1 MDNDVLTRLE
11 KQIEGNGLALAAVAE
26 VLQKMDSRLSKA
38 EDEDEEEKEKIEE
51 AAALEAA
58 SMEKAMLVK
67 AIAKEVMSLVK
78 SDAGESPYGME
89 TDGENVRSG
98 DSTASTE
105 GDSNEDD
112 SSETT
117 DVDTDTDSVQGI
129 IEAMQKQLSTLS
141 KEYEEDAAISDI
153 IDDEEDDDDDEEEAG
168 SDMQYM
174 KKTMEK
180 MIKAET
186 EKRLQKMGFKE
197 ENSLM
202 SPQVRSLGYD
212 GTTPLSK
219 STDAGADTVDQLTNL
234 SYKQLRDMQF
244 KAVSGDTDGLPREII
259 ER

>member
-1 MDNDVLTRLE
+1 
-11 KQIEGNGLALAAVAE
+11 
-26 VLQKMDSRLSKA
+26 
-38 EDEDEEEKEKIEE
+38 
-51 AAALEAA
+51 
-58 SMEKAMLVK
+58 
-67 AIAKEVMSLVK
+67 
-78 SDAGESPYGME
+78 
-89 TDGENVRSG
+89 
-98 DSTASTE
+98 
-105 GDSNEDD
+105 
-112 SSETT
+112 
-117 DVDTDTDSVQGI
+117 
-129 IEAMQKQLSTLS
+129 
-141 KEYEEDAAISDI
+141 
-153 IDDEEDDDDDEEEAG
+153 
-168 SDMQYM
+168 M

-202 SPQVRSLGYD
+202 SPQVRSLGFD

>member
-58 SMEKAMLVK
+58 SMEKAMLGK
-67 AIAKEVMSLVK
+67 AIAKEVMGLVK

-153 IDDEEDDDDDEEEAG
+153 VDDDEEDDDEEEAG

-197 ENSLM
+197 ENTLM
-202 SPQVRSLGYD
+202 SPQVRSLGFD

-219 STDAGADTVDQLTNL
+219 STDTAGADTVDQLANL

-244 KAVSGDTDGLPREII
+244 KAMNGQTDGLPREII

>member
-38 EDEDEEEKEKIEE
+38 EDEDEEEKDKIEE

-58 SMEKAMLVK
+58 SMEKSMLVR
-67 AIAKEVMSLVK
+67 AIAKEVMGLVK
-78 SDAGESPYGME
+78 NDMGESPYGME

-98 DSTASTE
+98 DSTTSTE

-153 IDDEEDDDDDEEEAG
+153 VDDEEEDDDEEEAG

-174 KKTMEK
+174 KKNMEK

-197 ENSLM
+197 ENNLM
-202 SPQVRSLGYD
+202 SPQVRSLGFD

-219 STDAGADTVDQLTNL
+219 STETAGADTVDQLANL

-244 KAVSGDTDGLPREII
+244 KAMNGQTDGLPREII

>member
-67 AIAKEVMSLVK
+67 AIAKEVMGLVK
-78 SDAGESPYGME
+78 NDMGESPYGME

-153 IDDEEDDDDDEEEAG
+153 VDDDEEDDDEEEAG

-202 SPQVRSLGYD
+202 SPQVRSLGFD

-219 STDAGADTVDQLTNL
+219 STDTAGADTVDQLANL

-244 KAVSGDTDGLPREII
+244 KAMNGQTDGLPREII